1 MYFKLLS
8 ITILSITLLSCN
20 QSAPSED
27 TRAGRR
33 SELLKD
39 PEGVKQTK
47 PDLFASVP
55 FKKLPVVD
63 TTNFDN
69 FSGEHKLSKD
79 LISKLHLK
87 NLGADYE
94 TLHTRYRLALS
105 MDIDL
110 VVITVT
116 SETEMKTYLV
126 SHTKQDYKVIDKV
139 LISYDEIA
147 ESMSR
152 TEGRIS
158 ADEIVVTSYSYWGE
172 EPSTEIKRYRIE
184 KTGNFIQE

>member
-1 MYFKLLS
+1 MHFKLLPILFIAIS
-8 ITILSITLLSCN
+8 IFSCTPN
-20 QSAPSED
+20 ESDAE
-27 TRAGRR
+27 TKAAERA
-33 SELLKD
+33 ELLKD

-55 FKKLPVVD
+55 FKQLPVVD

-69 FSGEHKLSKD
+69 FNGEHKLSKD

-87 NLGADYE
+87 SLGADYE

-105 MDIDL
+105 TDIDL

-152 TEGRIS
+152 SEGRIG
-158 ADEIVVTSYSYWGE
+158 ADEVVVTSYSDWGE
-172 EPSTEIKRYRIE
+172 EPSVELKKYRIE
-184 KTGNFIQE
+184 KSGKFIQK

>member
-8 ITILSITLLSCN
+8 LITLSIILVSCN
-20 QSAPSED
+20 SNESSSDTKSER
-27 TRAGRR
+27 RA
-33 SELLKD
+33 ELLKD
-39 PEGVKQTK
+39 PEGAKKTT
-47 PDLFASVP
+47 PDLLAAVP
-55 FKKLPVVD
+55 FKKLPVTD

-69 FSGEHKLSKD
+69 FDGENKLSKE

-87 NLGADYE
+87 SLAADYE

-110 VVITVT
+110 VVVTVT

-126 SHTKQDYKVIDKV
+126 SHTKDDYTVIDKV

-152 TEGRIS
+152 TEGKLT
-158 ADEIVVTSYSYWGE
+158 ADEVVVTNYSDWGE
-172 EPSTEIKRYRIE
+172 APQVTVKKYRIE
-184 KTGNFIQE
+184 SSGKFTQK